1 MKFRK
6 PKFWDYKKPNLI
18 AYLLKP
24 LTLLIEI
31 NNLIINLKTKK
42 KSNKIKTICVGN
54 IYLGGTG
61 KTPTTIKIFQILKK
75 LNFKVVVGKK
85 NYDSHIDERIILKN
99 KTKLIEKNTR
109 ENILKNAIKTKQDF
123 LIFDDGLQDTNIDYN
138 LKIVCFDSQ
147 NWIGNGFLIPSGP
160 LREKISSLKKYD
172 CIFLKD
178 NIRKEKK
185 IIKTIKKINKEI
197 EIFQTY
203 FTPSNINE
211 FNKSDKYLIFS
222 GIGNPKSLKTILM
235 NNKIKIV
242 DEIIYP
248 DHFKYGRND
257 IFKIKN
263 RANSLGAKIIT
274 TEKDYVKILKTD
286 QKNISFLKINL
297 KIKNEKKFIN
307 FLKKY

>member
-185 IIKTIKKINKEI
+185 N
-197 EIFQTY
+197 Y
-203 FTPSNINE
+203 
-211 FNKSDKYLIFS
+211 
-222 GIGNPKSLKTILM
+222 
-235 NNKIKIV
+235 
-242 DEIIYP
+242 
-248 DHFKYGRND
+248 
-257 IFKIKN
+257 
-263 RANSLGAKIIT
+263 
-274 TEKDYVKILKTD
+274 
-286 QKNISFLKINL
+286 
-297 KIKNEKKFIN
+297 
-307 FLKKY
+307 